1 MPPQTETHTAV
12 VLDHL
17 AAVGHP
23 CQRHRRLDQF
33 GLRRMAAVGG
43 DEQRERRVG
52 QPANGPQ
59 RTPAIQPE
67 ATVRVRLGQPLQR
80 GSRDASAP
88 PQFLHAGVRRLAP
101 MRDDAR
107 AVVVGQPATM
117 RKPSRTARYR
127 PPAGSSVQSQ
137 REVSMQTG
145 RTSTS
150 CSLASRTTC
159 AGT

>member
-1 MPPQTETHTAV
+1 MPPQTQAHTAV

-23 CQRHRRLDQF
+23 CQRHRWLDQL
-33 GLRRMAAVGG
+33 GLRRLAAVGG

-52 QPANGPQ
+52 QP
-59 RTPAIQPE
+59 
-67 ATVRVRLGQPLQR
+67 LQR
-80 GSRDASAP
+80 GSRDTSAP
-88 PQFLHAGVRRLAP
+88 PQFLHTSIRYLPP
-101 MRDDAR
+101 MGDDAR